1 MKKVKISP
9 LIFYVFLSIF
19 NVEGQLIKEGSRQI
33 HLDFHT
39 SGLIKNIGE
48 DFSKA
53 QFQEALK
60 IGNVNSI
67 NLFAKGHHGYSYYN
81 TNIGTR
87 HPHLKF
93 DLLKEQIEACHELGI
108 TAQVYFT
115 VGWSQKDADE
125 HPEWILKNKNGTTDK
140 LETLKKLGP
149 NDKLPNFTWRL
160 LAPSNGY
167 DELILKQVEE
177 ICKNY
182 QIDGFWFDILQ
193 AYPNYSESNKALM
206 KKDGV
211 DLNNDKEVL
220 DYSINQMKSFM
231 ERCNKL
237 IHSYKPNIPIFYNG
251 ITNIKR
257 ANNLKY
263 NLFDFNTKQDL
274 EDLPTTWDGYD
285 IFPFRSK
292 FFAADGKQIVAMSG
306 KFHSS
311 WGEFGGFKHKDA
323 LLYEAASMVAFGANV
338 NIGDQLHPS
347 GKMDLE
353 TYRNIGHAFDYVEK
367 IEEYGIG
374 GKHISNIGFY
384 YPFNVR
390 SGEGTARMLL
400 ENQINFNVINRL
412 EDWSELETIIIPS
425 ATQLNNKIVS
435 KLNYFLERGG
445 KLLIMGKSILKNK
458 NDLWF
463 DIGAQYIGQPK
474 YDIDYTV
481 INQKL
486 NGNDLVESPF
496 LNYNAAH
503 RFKVQDAE
511 ILASIKEP
519 YFSRTPAS
527 FSSHQNTPYKLQDS
541 EHSAIFRKENIIY
554 IAHNLDVMYF
564 SSGARIHRDLFKEV
578 LDIFHKNPLVKV
590 DLQSSGRINLLHQP
604 EKSRYVL
611 HLLYATPI
619 QRGRAQ
625 VIEDLVPIHDT
636 DVQINLKKNIKK
648 VFTVPGYKKL
658 KIKKR
663 NEKTFVRIP
672 KFKAHVALVIEY

>member
-1 MKKVKISP
+1 MKKIKINA
-9 LIFYVFLSIF
+9 LLFYGFLSIF
-19 NVEGQLIKEGSRQI
+19 YVKGQIIKEGSRQI

-81 TNIGTR
+81 TNVGTR

-108 TAQVYFT
+108 TTQVYFT

-167 DELILKQVEE
+167 DELILDQVEE

-237 IHSYKPNIPIFYNG
+237 VHSYKPNIPIYYNG
-251 ITNIKR
+251 VTNIKR
-257 ANNLKY
+257 ANNLRY

-374 GKHISNIGFY
+374 GKHISNIGYY

-412 EDWSELETIIIPS
+412 DDWSELETIIIPS
-425 ATQLNNKIVS
+425 ATKLNNKIVS
-435 KLNYFLERGG
+435 KLNSFLGRGG
-445 KLLIMGKSILKNK
+445 KLLIMGKSILKN
-458 NDLWF
+458 NSELWF

-625 VIEDLVPIHDT
+625 VIEDLVPIYDT

-648 VFTVPGYKKL
+648 VFTVPGNKKL